1 MTPDK
6 DVERKAEEYR
16 ERMIEEL
23 HWNKIIKIMFTDFI
37 ESKSDYDVI
46 KIAEKY
52 L

>member
-6 DVERKAEEYR
+6 NVERKAEEYR
-16 ERMIEEL
+16 KRMIDEL

-37 ESKSDYDVI
+37 KNKSDYEVI
-46 KIAEKY
+46 KIAEEY